1 MKRRTR
7 RKITEEMVAE
17 AMENGWSEEDARRGY
32 GIFVSNDGIGAE
44 HIEKIDEMDVF
55 DSDIDAALQAQND
68 GIKILWDV
76 QLGLCWLDT
85 PEIRELLKKANRRFF
100 M

>member
-1 MKRRTR
+1 MRRRTR

-32 GIFVSNDGIGAE
+32 SIFVSNDGIGAE

-55 DSDIDAALQAQND
+55 NSDIDAALQAQND

-85 PEIRELLKKANRRFF
+85 PENRKLLKKAKRRFF

>member
-1 MKRRTR
+1 MRRR
-7 RKITEEMVAE
+7 IGRKITEEMVAE

-55 DSDIDAALQAQND
+55 DSDIEAALQAQND

-76 QLGLCWLDT
+76 
-85 PEIRELLKKANRRFF
+85 
-100 M
+100 